1 MTFFDYY
8 LIYTII
14 AMTLGLC
21 GCLVLALVWMWQ
33 DIKNDEKGRK

>member
-14 AMTLGLC
+14 ATTLGLC
-21 GCLVLALVWMWQ
+21 GVLVLALVWLWH
-33 DIKNDEKGRK
+33 DIKSGEKGSK